1 MRKEPHTLF
10 DEDIDAA
17 QKDGYFIAAMVDL
30 LLRLYVGCRREA
42 LPSLTLSQSRPLG
55 PFGTEDSI
63 NDLTEVGNFLEM
75 SNRLKV
81 LADLNPVLYQEPVTA
96 TLTVTVKDGA
106 TGAPRDQKLRLYFD
120 DRCADPFC
128 RIEMDQTPQPAS
140 AAPV

>member
-17 QKDGYFIAAMVDL
+17 QKDGYFIAAIVDL
-30 LLRLYVGCRREA
+30 LLRFYVGCRREA

-55 PFGTEDSI
+55 PFGTEDFN
-63 NDLTEVGNFLEM
+63 NDLAEGGNFFEM

-96 TLTVTVKDGA
+96 TLTVTVEGSN
-106 TGAPRDQKLRLYFD
+106 GEPRIEKLRLYFD

-140 AAPV
+140 ATPV